1 MESKLT
7 REEIQLLDRVYN
19 LRDYKESILVKEINE
34 KIKDVEG
41 TKTSKEEEQSDIE
54 GTIESLK
61 NRKESLEKEFS
72 VFVDDFKGYDKENY
86 AVLLKELAVTFD
98 PQAIV
103 KEVQEKAPA
112 KIEEVENDINKNND
126 KLTSLKTDIKNAE
139 IELDEL
145 DQKLSSA
152 KNDQENLDKMLE
164 EILAGNRSISVG
176 SIIDHLVAVGF
187 TQKEAEKCGALIAFP
202 GDGGIILYDESI
214 KVRNDKNIKEVFKE
228 AKEAVK
234 DEPKEEKKPFKEEK
248 EEIKEVEKEEK
259 KEEAEALSSI
269 VTLFEEAKDDNTEFE
284 NTTETISET
293 STEVNRGT
301 DIISELSLDKS
312 KLQEDDIVAI
322 NNSSL
327 DLIKSNMAKL
337 NEIKIDLYE
346 EPTLLTDIELKAKVD
361 LLVSKE
367 KDLND
372 IRLNSSVL
380 KISLDILN
388 NEISALKDVGLDIKD
403 LPLRILNNKVDNF
416 ITNMKLLNEI
426 GVVLDP
432 KEIAEFSASLWID
445 SAIFAKNV
453 EIINNN
459 NIALTKANGKS
470 ALSIIAQSTFELE
483 NKINLAVE
491 NNQKDILR
499 TNPESLAKNMEGI
512 QNRINFLIEN
522 SMEYRKEDK
531 YKNIIFMPS
540 TFNKT
545 LGVTLEDKLP
555 KLEDTNSTLE
565 RLLNVPELIN
575 KVAMGD
581 SLNADITRV
590 NSLVNRLEADA
601 VITNYAYTIDGV
613 DFSKN
618 KFVNS
623 LKLAVSS
630 DAELPD
636 EKLIVTAL
644 LYNTRK
650 NEKDIT
656 TVLKHFNLV

>member
-41 TKTSKEEEQSDIE
+41 SKTSKEEEQKEID

-61 NRKESLEKEFS
+61 TRKESLEKEFS

-86 AVLLKELAVTFD
+86 AVLLKELSVTFD

-112 KIEEVENDINKNND
+112 KIEEVVNDINKNND
-126 KLTSLKTDIKNAE
+126 KLTTLKTDIKNAE

-152 KNDQENLDKMLE
+152 KNDQENLDKMLT
-164 EILAGNRSISVG
+164 EILSGNRSISVG

-202 GDGGIILYDESI
+202 GDGGIVLYDESI
-214 KVRNDKNIKEVFKE
+214 KIREGKNISTILGE

-234 DEPKEEKKPFKEEK
+234 DSEPKEEKKEEPK
-248 EEIKEVEKEEK
+248 EEIKEEETKATEDK
-259 KEEAEALSSI
+259 KEEEPKEKVEELSSI
-269 VTLFEEAKDDNTEFE
+269 VTLFEEAKDEADAASDSG
-284 NTTETISET
+284 I
-293 STEVNRGT
+293 
-301 DIISELSLDKS
+301 DIISELSLDASILSEEVKE
-312 KLQEDDIVAI
+312 KLKTSDIELV
-322 NNSSL
+322 
-327 DLIKSNMAKL
+327 KSNIAKL
-337 NEIKIDLYE
+337 NELKIDLYE
-346 EPTLLTDIELKAKVD
+346 EQSLLTDLELKAKVD
-361 LLVSKE
+361 LLVSKG
-367 KDLND
+367 KDLTD
-372 IRLNSSVL
+372 IKLNSCVL
-380 KISLDILN
+380 GISLDILN
-388 NEISALKDVGLDIKD
+388 NEITSLKEAGLDIKD

-416 ITNMKLLNEI
+416 VTNMKLLNEFGI
-426 GVVLDP
+426 VLDA
-432 KEIAEFSASLWID
+432 KEIAEFSSSLWID

-453 EIINNN
+453 EIITGA
-459 NIALTKANGKS
+459 NISLTKSNGKS
-470 ALSIIAQSTFELE
+470 AVSVLAQETFELE
-483 NKINLAVE
+483 NKINLAIE

-499 TNPESLAKNMEGI
+499 TNPESLAKDMEGI

-531 YKNIIFMPS
+531 YKNIILMPS

-545 LGVTLEDKLP
+545 LGVTLDDKLT
-555 KLEDTNSTLE
+555 KAEDTNSTLE
-565 RLLNVPELIN
+565 RLLNVPDLIT
-575 KVAMGD
+575 KVASGNIED
-581 SLNADITRV
+581 ADITRV
-590 NSLVNRLEADA
+590 NNLVNKLEATA
-601 VITNYAYTIDGV
+601 TISTFAYTIDGV

-623 LKLAVSS
+623 LKLVVSS
-630 DAELPD
+630 SLELPD
-636 EKLIVTAL
+636 EKLIVIAL

>member
-34 KIKDVEG
+34 KIKDVSG
-41 TKTSKEEEQSDIE
+41 SKTSKEDEQSDIE

-152 KNDQENLDKMLE
+152 KNDQENLNKMLE

-202 GDGGIILYDESI
+202 GDGGIVLYDESI

-234 DEPKEEKKPFKEEK
+234 DEPKEEKEVVKEEVK
-248 EEIKEVEKEEK
+248 EEIKEEKQEK
-259 KEEAEALSSI
+259 QEVKGETEALSSI
-269 VTLFEEAKDDNTEFE
+269 VTLFEETKEE
-284 NTTETISET
+284 NAEEIEETPPTSSTETSI
-293 STEVNRGT
+293 V
-301 DIISELSLDKS
+301 DELSLDTS
-312 KLQEDDIVAI
+312 KLASDIIKEI
-322 NNSSL
+322 NNSSI
-327 DLIKSNMAKL
+327 DLVKSNIAKL
-337 NEIKIDLYE
+337 NELKIDLYDD
-346 EPTLLTDIELKAKVD
+346 PSLLIDLELKAKVD

-367 KDLND
+367 KDLNN
-372 IRLNSSVL
+372 IRLNSDVL

-388 NEISALKDVGLDIKD
+388 NEISSLKEVGLDIKD

-416 ITNMKLLNEI
+416 IANMKLLNEI

-445 SAIFAKNV
+445 KVIFAKNV
-453 EIINNN
+453 EVITGA
-459 NIALTKANGKS
+459 NISLTKANGKS
-470 ALSIIAQSTFELE
+470 ALSILAQATFELE
-483 NKINLAVE
+483 NKINLAIE

-545 LGVTLEDKLP
+545 LGITLDDKLP
-555 KLEDTNSTLE
+555 KTEDTNSTLE
-565 RLLNVPELIN
+565 RLLNYPELIS
-575 KVAMGD
+575 KVAKGD
-581 SLNADITRV
+581 TLNADITKV
-590 NSLVNRLEADA
+590 NSLVNRLEAEA
-601 VITNYAYTIDGV
+601 NITNFAYTLDGV

-630 DAELPD
+630 NLELPD
-636 EKLIVTAL
+636 EKLIVAAL

-656 TVLKHFNLV
+656 TVLRHFNLV

>member
-34 KIKDVEG
+34 KIKDVSG
-41 TKTSKEEEQSDIE
+41 SKTSKEEEQSDIE

-86 AVLLKELAVTFD
+86 AVLLKELAVSFD

-112 KIEEVENDINKNND
+112 KIEEVVDDINKNND

-152 KNDQENLDKMLE
+152 KNDQENLDKMLK
-164 EILAGNRSISVG
+164 EILSGNRSISVG

-214 KVRNDKNIKEVFKE
+214 KVRNDKNITEVFKE

-234 DEPKEEKKPFKEEK
+234 DSEPKEEKKVEPKEEVKEEK
-248 EEIKEVEKEEK
+248 VIEEK
-259 KEEAEALSSI
+259 KDEPKEQPEELSSI
-269 VTLFEEAKDDNTEFE
+269 VTLFEEAKE
-284 NTTETISET
+284 ETDSDT
-293 STEVNRGT
+293 SSSI
-301 DIISELSLDKS
+301 DIISELSLDAS
-312 KLQEDDIVAI
+312 RLPEDVKENLKTSDIELV
-322 NNSSL
+322 
-327 DLIKSNMAKL
+327 KSNIAKL

-346 EPTLLTDIELKAKVD
+346 EPSLLVDIELKAKVD
-361 LLVSKE
+361 LLLSKG
-367 KDLND
+367 KNLTD
-372 IRLNSSVL
+372 IKLNSCVL

-388 NEISALKDVGLDIKD
+388 NEIATLKEAGLDIKD

-416 ITNMKLLNEI
+416 VANMKLLNESGI
-426 GVVLDP
+426 VLDA
-432 KEIAEFSASLWID
+432 KEIAEFSATLWID

-453 EIINNN
+453 EKITSS
-459 NIALTKANGKS
+459 NISLTKSNGKS
-470 ALSIIAQSTFELE
+470 ATSVLAQATFELE
-483 NKINLAVE
+483 NKINLAIE

-499 TNPESLAKNMEGI
+499 TNPESLAKDMEAI

-531 YKNIIFMPS
+531 YKNIILMPS

-545 LGVTLEDKLP
+545 LGVTLEDKLT
-555 KLEDTNSTLE
+555 KAEDTNSTLE
-565 RLLNVPELIN
+565 RLLNVPDLIT
-575 KVAMGD
+575 KVASGNMED
-581 SLNADITRV
+581 ADITRV
-590 NSLVNRLEADA
+590 NSLINKLEATA
-601 VITNYAYTIDGV
+601 TISTFAYTIDGV

-623 LKLAVSS
+623 LKLVVSS
-630 DAELPD
+630 SLELPD
-636 EKLIVTAL
+636 EKLIVIAL

-650 NEKDIT
+650 NEKEIT

>member
-34 KIKDVEG
+34 KIKDVSG
-41 TKTSKEEEQSDIE
+41 SKTSKEDEQSDIE

-152 KNDQENLDKMLE
+152 KNDQENLNKMLE

-202 GDGGIILYDESI
+202 GDGGIVLYDESI

-234 DEPKEEKKPFKEEK
+234 DEPKEEKEVVKEEVK
-248 EEIKEVEKEEK
+248 EEIKEEKQEVKEEP
-259 KEEAEALSSI
+259 EALSSI
-269 VTLFEEAKDDNTEFE
+269 VTLFEEAKEE
-284 NTTETISET
+284 NPEASTETTPTSSTET
-293 STEVNRGT
+293 SVV
-301 DIISELSLDKS
+301 DELSLDTS
-312 KLQEDDIVAI
+312 KLASDIIKEI
-322 NNSSL
+322 NNSSI
-327 DLIKSNMAKL
+327 DLVRSNIAKL
-337 NEIKIDLYE
+337 NELKIDLYE
-346 EPTLLTDIELKAKVD
+346 DPSLLIDLELKAKVD

-372 IRLNSSVL
+372 IRLNSCVL

-388 NEISALKDVGLDIKD
+388 NEISALKEVGLDIKD

-426 GVVLDP
+426 GVVLDS

-445 SAIFAKNV
+445 KVIFAKNV
-453 EIINNN
+453 EVITGS
-459 NIALTKANGKS
+459 NISLTKANGKS
-470 ALSIIAQSTFELE
+470 ALSILAQATFELE
-483 NKINLAVE
+483 NKINLAIE

-545 LGVTLEDKLP
+545 LGITLDDKLP
-555 KLEDTNSTLE
+555 KAEDTNSTLE
-565 RLLNVPELIN
+565 RLLNYPELIN
-575 KVAMGD
+575 KVAKGNT
-581 SLNADITRV
+581 LNADITKV
-590 NSLVNRLEADA
+590 NSLINRLEADA
-601 VITNYAYTIDGV
+601 NVTSFAYTLDGV

-623 LKLAVSS
+623 LKLAISS
-630 DAELPD
+630 NLELPD
-636 EKLIVTAL
+636 EKLIVAAL

-656 TVLKHFNLV
+656 IVLRHFNLV

>member
-1 MESKLT
+1 MILVESKLT

-34 KIKDVEG
+34 KIKDVSG
-41 TKTSKEEEQSDIE
+41 SKTSKEEEQSDIE

-152 KNDQENLDKMLE
+152 KNDQENLNKMLE

-202 GDGGIILYDESI
+202 GDGGIVLYDESI
-214 KVRNDKNIKEVFKE
+214 KVRNDKNIKDVFKE

-234 DEPKEEKKPFKEEK
+234 DEPKEEKQVVKEEVK
-248 EEIKEVEKEEK
+248 EEIKEEKQEVKEEP
-259 KEEAEALSSI
+259 EALSSI
-269 VTLFEEAKDDNTEFE
+269 VTLFEEAKEE
-284 NTTETISET
+284 NPEASTETTPTSSTET
-293 STEVNRGT
+293 SVV
-301 DIISELSLDKS
+301 DELSLDTS
-312 KLQEDDIVAI
+312 KLTSDIIKEI
-322 NNSSL
+322 NNSSI
-327 DLIKSNMAKL
+327 DLVRSNIAKL
-337 NEIKIDLYE
+337 NELKIDLYE
-346 EPTLLTDIELKAKVD
+346 DPSLLIDLELKAKVD

-372 IRLNSSVL
+372 IRLNSCVL

-388 NEISALKDVGLDIKD
+388 NEISALKEVGLDIKD

-426 GVVLDP
+426 GVVLDS
-432 KEIAEFSASLWID
+432 KEMAEFSASLWID
-445 SAIFAKNV
+445 KVIFAKNV
-453 EIINNN
+453 EVITGA
-459 NIALTKANGKS
+459 NISLTKANGKS
-470 ALSIIAQSTFELE
+470 ALSILAQATFELE
-483 NKINLAVE
+483 NKINLAIE

-545 LGVTLEDKLP
+545 LGITLDDKLP
-555 KLEDTNSTLE
+555 KAEDTNSTLE
-565 RLLNVPELIN
+565 RLLNYPELIS
-575 KVAMGD
+575 KVAKGNT
-581 SLNADITRV
+581 LNADITKV
-590 NSLVNRLEADA
+590 NSLINRLEADA
-601 VITNYAYTIDGV
+601 NVTSFAYTLDGV

-623 LKLAVSS
+623 LKLAISS
-630 DAELPD
+630 NLELPD
-636 EKLIVTAL
+636 EKLIVAAL

-656 TVLKHFNLV
+656 TVLRHFNLV

>member
-34 KIKDVEG
+34 KIKDVSG
-41 TKTSKEEEQSDIE
+41 SKTSKEEEQSDIE

-86 AVLLKELAVTFD
+86 AVLLKELAVSFD

-112 KIEEVENDINKNND
+112 KIEEVVDDINKNND

-152 KNDQENLDKMLE
+152 KNDQENLDKMLK
-164 EILAGNRSISVG
+164 EILSGNRSISVG

-214 KVRNDKNIKEVFKE
+214 KVRNDKNITEVFKE

-234 DEPKEEKKPFKEEK
+234 DSEPKEEKKVEPKEEVKEEK
-248 EEIKEVEKEEK
+248 VIEEK
-259 KEEAEALSSI
+259 KDEPKEQPEELSSI
-269 VTLFEEAKDDNTEFE
+269 VTLFEEAKE
-284 NTTETISET
+284 ETDSDT
-293 STEVNRGT
+293 SSSI
-301 DIISELSLDKS
+301 DIISELSLDAS
-312 KLQEDDIVAI
+312 RLPEDVKENLKTSDIELV
-322 NNSSL
+322 
-327 DLIKSNMAKL
+327 KSNIAKL

-346 EPTLLTDIELKAKVD
+346 EPSLLVDIELKAKVD
-361 LLVSKE
+361 LLLSKG
-367 KDLND
+367 KNLTD
-372 IRLNSSVL
+372 IKLNSCVL

-388 NEISALKDVGLDIKD
+388 NEIATLKEAGLDIKD

-416 ITNMKLLNEI
+416 VANMKLLNESGI
-426 GVVLDP
+426 VLDA
-432 KEIAEFSASLWID
+432 KEIAEFSATLWID

-453 EIINNN
+453 EKITSS
-459 NIALTKANGKS
+459 NISLTKSNGKS
-470 ALSIIAQSTFELE
+470 ATSVLAQATFELE
-483 NKINLAVE
+483 NKINLAIE

-499 TNPESLAKNMEGI
+499 TNPESLAKDMEAI

-531 YKNIIFMPS
+531 YKNIILMPS

-545 LGVTLEDKLP
+545 LGVTLEDKLT
-555 KLEDTNSTLE
+555 KAEDTNSTLE
-565 RLLNVPELIN
+565 RLLNVPDLIT
-575 KVAMGD
+575 KVASGNMED
-581 SLNADITRV
+581 ADITRV
-590 NSLVNRLEADA
+590 NSLINKLEATA
-601 VITNYAYTIDGV
+601 TISTFAYTIDGV

-623 LKLAVSS
+623 LKLVVSS
-630 DAELPD
+630 SLELPD
-636 EKLIVTAL
+636 EKLIVIAL

-650 NEKDIT
+650 NEKEIT
-656 TVLKHFNLV
+656 TVLKHLN

>member
-41 TKTSKEEEQSDIE
+41 SKTSKEEEQNDIE

-98 PQAIV
+98 PQAVV
-103 KEVQEKAPA
+103 KEVQEKAPS
-112 KIEEVENDINKNND
+112 KIEEVVNDINKNND
-126 KLTSLKTDIKNAE
+126 KLTTLKTDIKNAE

-152 KNDQENLDKMLE
+152 KNDQENLNKMLE
-164 EILAGNRSISVG
+164 EILSGNRSISVG

-214 KVRNDKNIKEVFKE
+214 KVREGKNISEILGA

-234 DEPKEEKKPFKEEK
+234 DSVSKEEKKVEHKETPKEEKV
-248 EEIKEVEKEEK
+248 IEEK
-259 KEEAEALSSI
+259 KEENKEQVGELSSI
-269 VTLFEEAKDDNTEFE
+269 VTLFEEAKE
-284 NTTETISET
+284 ETNMDA
-293 STEVNRGT
+293 STAI
-301 DIISELSLDKS
+301 DIISELSLDVSRLTEEVKERLKNS
-312 KLQEDDIVAI
+312 DI
-322 NNSSL
+322 
-327 DLIKSNMAKL
+327 DLVKSNIAKL
-337 NEIKIDLYE
+337 NELKIDIYE
-346 EPTLLTDIELKAKVD
+346 EPLLLVDIELKAKVD
-361 LLVSKE
+361 LLISKG
-367 KDLND
+367 KDSTD
-372 IRLNSSVL
+372 IKLNSCIL

-388 NEISALKDVGLDIKD
+388 NEITALKEVGLDIKD

-416 ITNMKLLNEI
+416 VANMKLLNEASI
-426 GVVLDP
+426 VLDS
-432 KEIAEFSASLWID
+432 KEIAEFSSSLWID
-445 SAIFAKNV
+445 SVIFAKNV
-453 EIINNN
+453 EKITSA
-459 NIALTKANGKS
+459 NISLTKSNGKS
-470 ALSIIAQSTFELE
+470 AVSVLAQATFELE
-483 NKINLAVE
+483 NKINLAIE

-499 TNPESLAKNMEGI
+499 TNPESLAKDMEAI
-512 QNRINFLIEN
+512 QNRINFLTQN

-531 YKNIIFMPS
+531 YKNIIFMPNS
-540 TFNKT
+540 FNKT

-555 KLEDTNSTLE
+555 KAEDTNSILE
-565 RLLNVPELIN
+565 RLLNVPDLIT
-575 KVAMGD
+575 KVATGNVED
-581 SLNADITRV
+581 ADITRV
-590 NSLVNRLEADA
+590 NNLVNKLEANA
-601 VITNYAYTIDGV
+601 TISTFAYTIDGV

-618 KFVNS
+618 KFVNN
-623 LKLAVSS
+623 LKLVVSGS
-630 DAELPD
+630 LELPD
-636 EKLIVTAL
+636 EKSIVTAL

-656 TVLKHFNLV
+656 TVLKHFNLI

>member
-1 MESKLT
+1 MILVESKLT

-34 KIKDVEG
+34 KIKDVSG
-41 TKTSKEEEQSDIE
+41 SKTSKEEEQSDIE

-103 KEVQEKAPA
+103 KEVQEKAPT
-112 KIEEVENDINKNND
+112 KIEEVVNDINKNND

-152 KNDQENLDKMLE
+152 KNDQENLNKMLE

-214 KVRNDKNIKEVFKE
+214 KVRNDKNITEVFKE

-234 DEPKEEKKPFKEEK
+234 DSEQKEEKKDVKEE
-248 EEIKEVEKEEK
+248 VKEEK
-259 KEEAEALSSI
+259 KVVKEEPEALSSI
-269 VTLFEEAKDDNTEFE
+269 VTLFEEAKDE
-284 NTTETISET
+284 ET
-293 STEVNRGT
+293 STNKEEESSSGEI
-301 DIISELSLDKS
+301 DIINELSLDES
-312 KLQEDDIVAI
+312 KLTEDII
-322 NNSSL
+322 KEIKNSSK
-327 DLIKSNMAKL
+327 DLVKSNIAKL
-337 NEIKIDLYE
+337 NELKIDLYE
-346 EPTLLTDIELKAKVD
+346 EPKLLIDLELKAKVD
-361 LLVSKE
+361 LLINKG
-367 KDLND
+367 KNLND
-372 IRLNSSVL
+372 IKLNSCVL

-388 NEISALKDVGLDIKD
+388 NEITALKEVGLDIKE

-416 ITNMKLLNEI
+416 IANMKLLNEI
-426 GVVLDP
+426 GVVLDS
-432 KEIAEFSASLWID
+432 KEISEFSASLWID
-445 SAIFAKNV
+445 KVIFAKNV
-453 EIINNN
+453 ETITGA
-459 NIALTKANGKS
+459 NIALTKSNGKN
-470 ALSIIAQSTFELE
+470 ALTLLAQATIELE
-483 NKINLAVE
+483 NKINLAIE
-491 NNQKDILR
+491 NNQKDILK

-531 YKNIIFMPS
+531 YKNIIFMPN

-545 LGVTLEDKLP
+545 LGITLDDKLP
-555 KLEDTNSTLE
+555 KAEDTNSNIE
-565 RLLNVPELIN
+565 SLLNIPGLIS
-575 KVAMGD
+575 KVAKGNT
-581 SLNADITRV
+581 LNADITRV
-590 NSLVNRLEADA
+590 NSLVNRLEAEA
-601 VITNYAYTIDGV
+601 SITNFAYTLDGV

-630 DAELPD
+630 ELEISD

-650 NEKDIT
+650 NEKDIM
-656 TVLKHFNLV
+656 TVLRHFNLV

>member
-34 KIKDVEG
+34 KIKDVSG
-41 TKTSKEEEQSDIE
+41 SKTSKEEEQSDIE

-112 KIEEVENDINKNND
+112 KIEEVVDDINKNND

-152 KNDQENLDKMLE
+152 KNDQENLDKMLK
-164 EILAGNRSISVG
+164 EILSGNRSISVG

-214 KVRNDKNIKEVFKE
+214 KVRNDKNITEVFKE

-234 DEPKEEKKPFKEEK
+234 DSEPKEEKKVEQKEEVKEEK
-248 EEIKEVEKEEK
+248 VIEEK
-259 KEEAEALSSI
+259 KDEPKEQPEELSSI
-269 VTLFEEAKDDNTEFE
+269 VTLFEEAKE
-284 NTTETISET
+284 ETDADT
-293 STEVNRGT
+293 SSSI
-301 DIISELSLDKS
+301 DIISELSLDAS
-312 KLQEDDIVAI
+312 RLPEDVKENLKTSDIELV
-322 NNSSL
+322 
-327 DLIKSNMAKL
+327 KSNIAKL

-346 EPTLLTDIELKAKVD
+346 EPSLLVDIELKAKVD
-361 LLVSKE
+361 LLLSKG
-367 KDLND
+367 KNLTDIKLNAC
-372 IRLNSSVL
+372 VL

-388 NEISALKDVGLDIKD
+388 NEIATLKEAGLDIKD

-416 ITNMKLLNEI
+416 VANMKLLNESGI
-426 GVVLDP
+426 VLDA
-432 KEIAEFSASLWID
+432 KEIAEFSATLWID
-445 SAIFAKNV
+445 STIFAKNV
-453 EIINNN
+453 EKITSS
-459 NIALTKANGKS
+459 NISLTKSNGKS
-470 ALSIIAQSTFELE
+470 ATSVLAQATFELE
-483 NKINLAVE
+483 NKINLAIE

-499 TNPESLAKNMEGI
+499 TNPESLAKDMEAI

-531 YKNIIFMPS
+531 YKNIILMPS

-545 LGVTLEDKLP
+545 LGVALEDKIT
-555 KLEDTNSTLE
+555 KAEDTNSTLE
-565 RLLNVPELIN
+565 RLLNVPDLIT
-575 KVAMGD
+575 KVASGNMED
-581 SLNADITRV
+581 ADITRV
-590 NSLVNRLEADA
+590 NSLVNKLEATA
-601 VITNYAYTIDGV
+601 TISTFAYTIDGV

-623 LKLAVSS
+623 LKLVVSS
-630 DAELPD
+630 SLELPD
-636 EKLIVTAL
+636 EKLIVIAL

-650 NEKDIT
+650 NEKEIT

>member
-34 KIKDVEG
+34 KIKDVSG
-41 TKTSKEEEQSDIE
+41 SKTSKEDEQSDIE

-152 KNDQENLDKMLE
+152 KNDQENLNKMLE

-202 GDGGIILYDESI
+202 GDGGIVLYDESI

-234 DEPKEEKKPFKEEK
+234 DEPKEEKEVVKEEVK
-248 EEIKEVEKEEK
+248 EEIKEEKQEVKEEP
-259 KEEAEALSSI
+259 EALSSI
-269 VTLFEEAKDDNTEFE
+269 VTLFEEAKEE
-284 NTTETISET
+284 NPEASTETTPTSSTET
-293 STEVNRGT
+293 SVV
-301 DIISELSLDKS
+301 DELSLDTS
-312 KLQEDDIVAI
+312 KLASDIIKEI
-322 NNSSL
+322 NNSSI
-327 DLIKSNMAKL
+327 DLVRSNIAKL
-337 NEIKIDLYE
+337 NELKIDLYE
-346 EPTLLTDIELKAKVD
+346 DPSLLIDLELKAKVD

-372 IRLNSSVL
+372 IRLNSCVL

-388 NEISALKDVGLDIKD
+388 NEISALKEVGLDIKD

-426 GVVLDP
+426 GVVLDS

-445 SAIFAKNV
+445 KVIFAKNV
-453 EIINNN
+453 EVITGS
-459 NIALTKANGKS
+459 NISLTKANGKS
-470 ALSIIAQSTFELE
+470 ALSILAQATFELE
-483 NKINLAVE
+483 NKINLAIE

-545 LGVTLEDKLP
+545 LGITLDDKLP
-555 KLEDTNSTLE
+555 KAEDTNSTLE
-565 RLLNVPELIN
+565 RLLNYPELIN
-575 KVAMGD
+575 KVAKGNT
-581 SLNADITRV
+581 LNADITKV
-590 NSLVNRLEADA
+590 NSLINRLEADA
-601 VITNYAYTIDGV
+601 NVTSFAYTLDGV

-623 LKLAVSS
+623 LKLAISS
-630 DAELPD
+630 NLELPD
-636 EKLIVTAL
+636 EKLIVAAL

-656 TVLKHFNLV
+656 TVLRHFNLV

>member
-34 KIKDVEG
+34 KIKDVSG
-41 TKTSKEEEQSDIE
+41 SKTSKEDEQSDIE

-103 KEVQEKAPA
+103 KEVQEKAPT

-152 KNDQENLDKMLE
+152 KNDQENLNKMLE

-202 GDGGIILYDESI
+202 GDGGIVLYDESI

-234 DEPKEEKKPFKEEK
+234 DEPKEEKQVIKEEVK
-248 EEIKEVEKEEK
+248 EEIKEEK
-259 KEEAEALSSI
+259 KEIKEEPEALSSI
-269 VTLFEEAKDDNTEFE
+269 VTLFEEAKDENTETSAE
-284 NTTETISET
+284 ATTTT
-293 STEVNRGT
+293 STETSIV
-301 DIISELSLDKS
+301 DELSLDTS
-312 KLQEDDIVAI
+312 KLTSDIIKEI
-322 NNSSL
+322 NNSSI
-327 DLIKSNMAKL
+327 DLVKSNIVKL
-337 NEIKIDLYE
+337 NELKIDLYE
-346 EPTLLTDIELKAKVD
+346 EASLLVDLELKAKVD

-367 KDLND
+367 KNLND
-372 IRLNSSVL
+372 IKLNSCVL
-380 KISLDILN
+380 KISLDMLN
-388 NEISALKDVGLDIKD
+388 NEITSLKEVGLDIKD

-416 ITNMKLLNEI
+416 LANMKLLNEI

-445 SAIFAKNV
+445 KVIFAKNV
-453 EIINNN
+453 EVITGA
-459 NIALTKANGKS
+459 NISLTKANGKS
-470 ALSIIAQSTFELE
+470 ALSILAQATFELE
-483 NKINLAVE
+483 NKINLAIE

-545 LGVTLEDKLP
+545 LGITLDDKLP
-555 KLEDTNSTLE
+555 KAKDTNSTLE
-565 RLLNVPELIN
+565 RLLNYPELIS
-575 KVAMGD
+575 KVAKGD
-581 SLNADITRV
+581 TLNADITKV

-601 VITNYAYTIDGV
+601 SVTNFAYTLDGV

-630 DAELPD
+630 NLELPD
-636 EKLIVTAL
+636 EKLIVAAL

-656 TVLKHFNLV
+656 TVLRHFNLV

>member
-34 KIKDVEG
+34 KIKDVSG
-41 TKTSKEEEQSDIE
+41 SKTSKEDEQSDIE

-103 KEVQEKAPA
+103 KEVQEKAPT

-145 DQKLSSA
+145 DGKISSA
-152 KNDQENLDKMLE
+152 KNDQENLNKMLE

-202 GDGGIILYDESI
+202 GDGGIVLYDESI

-234 DEPKEEKKPFKEEK
+234 DEPKEEKQVIKEEVK
-248 EEIKEVEKEEK
+248 EEIKEEK
-259 KEEAEALSSI
+259 KEIKEEPEALSSI
-269 VTLFEEAKDDNTEFE
+269 VTLFEEAKDENTETSAE
-284 NTTETISET
+284 ATTTT
-293 STEVNRGT
+293 STETSIV
-301 DIISELSLDKS
+301 DELSLDTS
-312 KLQEDDIVAI
+312 KLTSDIIKEI
-322 NNSSL
+322 NNSSI
-327 DLIKSNMAKL
+327 DLVKSNIVKL
-337 NEIKIDLYE
+337 NELKIDLYE
-346 EPTLLTDIELKAKVD
+346 EASLLVDLELKAKVD

-367 KDLND
+367 KNLND
-372 IRLNSSVL
+372 IKLNSCVL
-380 KISLDILN
+380 KISLDMLN
-388 NEISALKDVGLDIKD
+388 NEITSLKEVGLDIKD

-416 ITNMKLLNEI
+416 LANMKLLNEI

-445 SAIFAKNV
+445 KVIFAKNV
-453 EIINNN
+453 EVITGA
-459 NIALTKANGKS
+459 NISLTKANGKS
-470 ALSIIAQSTFELE
+470 ALSILAQATFELE
-483 NKINLAVE
+483 NKINLAIE

-545 LGVTLEDKLP
+545 LGITLDDKLP
-555 KLEDTNSTLE
+555 KAKDTNSTLE
-565 RLLNVPELIN
+565 RLLNYPELIS
-575 KVAMGD
+575 KVAKGD
-581 SLNADITRV
+581 TLNADITKV

-601 VITNYAYTIDGV
+601 SVTNFAYTLDGV

-630 DAELPD
+630 NLELPD
-636 EKLIVTAL
+636 EKLIVAAL

-656 TVLKHFNLV
+656 TVLRHFNLV